1 MIVSAVQVARI
12 FFKLCSTPV
21 WLRLVYAA
29 SNAVSPRGANALA
42 RRILWVQI
50 RTMLFCHDTWEYRG
64 RCRIFRIFWPFFNEL
79 DWVRKFEWWSGEY
92 ASWQFLRLNYWLGCT
107 FLGMNPEYPGYQM
120 ATSKR

>member
-64 RCRIFRIFWPFFNEL
+64 RCRIFRIFWPFFNEP
-79 DWVRKFEWWSGEY
+79 DWVRKFERWSEEY

-107 FLGMNPEYPGYQM
+107 FLGMKPEYPGYQM